1 MLKVRIDKAR
11 DLKSCAKGEHTLG
24 KPVQA
29 LVQLGQRPLNI
40 TILEINKY
48 LYIPYLNMEQKVRG
62 SVAEPN
68 KILRL
73 RLSNT
78 GVKLQIASITNSLFD
93 TRTLTKRFSCCFY
106 ILQI

>member
-1 MLKVRIDKAR
+1 
-11 DLKSCAKGEHTLG
+11 
-24 KPVQA
+24 
-29 LVQLGQRPLNI
+29 
-40 TILEINKY
+40 
-48 LYIPYLNMEQKVRG
+48 MEQKVRG